1 MTDERQVHNSE
12 AEEPELYEE
21 PPRMTGRDAGGVIL
35 ALVALT
41 VIGVAGYIWLTPGKG
56 FADLLPSRTP
66 QQSGMPAATAA
77 PGAHEHSE
85 VPHDVMEASAPAEE
99 TAELPAAAEPM
110 SEDPAAQ
117 VAYDQDV
124 RCAYCGMFADKS
136 GSHAVAQWSDG
147 SQTHHDCWDCLL
159 NYGTEEGLTLK
170 GATVVEYGS
179 PLSGP
184 RWLDAG
190 QAWYLYETK
199 AIKGSMPPYV
209 AAFAD
214 RAAAEGAQAELGGEV
229 VDFAG
234 LRANWE

>member
-1 MTDERQVHNSE
+1 MTDERQVNNSQ

-21 PPRMTGRDAGGVIL
+21 PPRMTAKDAAGVIL

-41 VIGVAGYIWLTPGKG
+41 VIGVAGYIWLTPGMG
-56 FADLLPSRTP
+56 FADLLPGRTP
-66 QQSGMPAATAA
+66 QQTSMPAAAAA
-77 PGAHEHSE
+77 PGAQEHSE

-110 SEDPAAQ
+110 SEEPAAQ
-117 VAYDQDV
+117 VAYDPDV
-124 RCAYCGMFADKS
+124 RCSYCGMFAARS
-136 GSHAVAQWSDG
+136 GSYAIAQWSDG

-159 NYGTEEGLTLK
+159 NYGVEEGLTLS
-170 GATVVEYGS
+170 GATVVEHGS
-179 PLSGP
+179 AQDSP
-184 RWLDAG
+184 RWLDAE
-190 QAWYLYETK
+190 QAWYLYDTK

-234 LRANWE
+234 LRAYWE